1 MKFLLAGIIFF
12 HFITLAKANENVL
25 KEKIQ
30 KQYPEI
36 TVTSIVK
43 TDFNSLYEVLI
54 GDQIIYTDKDFS
66 FLIIGKVIDPKS
78 RKDMTQ
84 TRIDELTKIDFKD
97 LPFENSIKIVK
108 GDGSNKMAV
117 FSDVDCPFC
126 KKLEREALLN
136 LNDATIYN
144 FLYPL
149 DIHPEAK
156 PKSAKIW
163 CATNRQK
170 AWLDFML
177 NDRMAENNGDC
188 SNPIEET
195 LALGRS
201 LGISATPT
209 IVLSS
214 GKKIPGAISYEELD
228 KYLNGFYD

>member
-12 HFITLAKANENVL
+12 HFITFAKANENVL

-30 KQYPEI
+30 KQYPEVTI
-36 TVTSIVK
+36 TSVIQ

-78 RKDMTQ
+78 RKDITQ
-84 TRIDELTKIDFKD
+84 TRIDELTKIVFKD

-108 GDGSNKMAV
+108 GNGSNKMAV

-136 LNDATIYN
+136 LQDATIYI

-156 PKSAKIW
+156 PKSAKIKILFEFLRLITP
-163 CATNRQK
+163 CLEKLTFK
-170 AWLDFML
+170 FIPV
-177 NDRMAENNGDC
+177 
-188 SNPIEET
+188 S
-195 LALGRS
+195 S
-201 LGISATPT
+201 IS
-209 IVLSS
+209 S
-214 GKKIPGAISYEELD
+214 
-228 KYLNGFYD
+228 